1 MTSEKKEKQLL
12 VTVGTTKFE
21 KLIQNVNPSFTF
33 DPLTGGY
40 YFITVSID
48 TSNLSCNMAIAPEK
62 IYLTLVVDNEGNL
75 VKYTNDDGVLTS
87 TKFAQDFTTNELDL
101 FLSIFTDNNNKLDFD
116 QKLED
121 NIKSVM
127 TYVTDKSLH
136 QNANLNDADFNG
148 YYGYV
153 GTME

>member
-1 MTSEKKEKQLL
+1 M
-12 VTVGTTKFE
+12 
-21 KLIQNVNPSFTF
+21 
-33 DPLTGGY
+33 
-40 YFITVSID
+40 
-48 TSNLSCNMAIAPEK
+48 
-62 IYLTLVVDNEGNL
+62 
-75 VKYTNDDGVLTS
+75 LTS

-136 QNANLNDADFNG
+136 QNANLNEADFNG